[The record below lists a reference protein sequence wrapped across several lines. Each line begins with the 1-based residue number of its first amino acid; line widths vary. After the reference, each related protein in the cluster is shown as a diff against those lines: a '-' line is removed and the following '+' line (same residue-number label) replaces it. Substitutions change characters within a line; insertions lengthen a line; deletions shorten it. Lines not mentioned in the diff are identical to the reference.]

1 MQAVLRGV
9 NRLGRVAHMPQTVAV
24 KVVQAADS
32 SLPVLP
38 VFQCSSILPV
48 LEVGEFTIC
57 SLALAETGS
66 LLQGG
71 CYLLAV
77 LAASPAGYPLWQCF
91 AAMSCAARTR
101 VKAHNN
107 RQGSRNRSRNRTSEK
122 GRCRKTPALAGTSS
136 SGRHANQVLVA
147 HPCLRQH

>member
-9 NRLGRVAHMPQTVAV
+9 NRLGRVAHMPQTAAV
-24 KVVQAADS
+24 KVVQAAEGS
-32 SLPVLP
+32 
-38 VFQCSSILPV
+38 LPV
-48 LEVGEFTIC
+48 LEVEGDGEFTIC

-91 AAMSCAARTR
+91 AAMSCAAKTR